1 MKASVNAGA
10 QMHLLFVYGTLRDH
24 DIQRAV
30 FGRTFGAEPD
40 SVIGHRL
47 GTIEIDGQAFF
58 LLQPSE
64 DAGDEVPGLVL
75 PLTEA
80 ELALA
85 DAYEGQVHYARVT
98 VSLRSGRDAF
108 VYVAAVG

>member
-1 MKASVNAGA
+1 
-10 QMHLLFVYGTLRDH
+10 MHWLFVYGTLRDP
-24 DIQRAV
+24 DVQQAV
-30 FGRTFGAEPD
+30 FGRTFDTEPD
-40 SVIGHRL
+40 SVVGHRL
-47 GTIEIDGQAFF
+47 GTIEIDGEAYF
-58 LLQPSE
+58 LLQPSG

-75 PLTEA
+75 SLTEA

-108 VYVAAVG
+108 VYVAAGV

>member
-1 MKASVNAGA
+1 
-10 QMHLLFVYGTLRDH
+10 MHLLFAYGTLRDPAV
-24 DIQRAV
+24 QRAV
-30 FGRTFGAEPD
+30 FGRTFRTEPD
-40 SVIGHRL
+40 SVVGHRL
-47 GTIEIDGQAFF
+47 GTIEIDGEAYF

-64 DAGDEVPGLVL
+64 DAGDEVAGLVL
-75 PLTEA
+75 SLTGA

-108 VYVAAVG
+108 VYVAEVG